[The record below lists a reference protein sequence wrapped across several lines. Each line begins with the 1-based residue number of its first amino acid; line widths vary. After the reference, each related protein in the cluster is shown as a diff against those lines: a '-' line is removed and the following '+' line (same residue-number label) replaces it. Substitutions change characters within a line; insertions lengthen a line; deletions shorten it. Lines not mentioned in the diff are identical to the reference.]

1 MMQNIAL
8 ETYPNTKCPTMLQV
22 GEMQREVADEKFN
35 VVRED
40 IQESNVDKIL
50 PTFEGFSMRICCF
63 FSFKKFV
70 K

>member
-8 ETYPNTKCPTMLQV
+8 ETYPNTKCPTLLQV

-50 PTFEGFSMRICCF
+50 PTFEGFSYANMLVF
-63 FSFKKFV
+63 FHFKNL
-70 K
+70 